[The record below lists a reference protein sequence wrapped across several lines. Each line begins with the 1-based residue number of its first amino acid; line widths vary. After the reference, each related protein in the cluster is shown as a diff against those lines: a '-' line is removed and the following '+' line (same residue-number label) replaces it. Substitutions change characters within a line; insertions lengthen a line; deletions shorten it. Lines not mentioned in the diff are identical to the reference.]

1 MQLPKFELKESIN
14 GNVFPG
20 CSEFHIL
27 TLRSERAEL
36 VTLLSRVAYSYI
48 CAIVMKNVYWDEKK
62 SKDQFKQQTKFAA
75 EISN

>member
-27 TLRSERAEL
+27 TFRSERAEL
-36 VTLLSRVAYSYI
+36 VTLLS
-48 CAIVMKNVYWDEKK
+48 IVWLFIYLWHRDEKCILRREVK
-62 SKDQFKQQTKFAA
+62 
-75 EISN
+75 